1 MVASLNVRVYVACA
15 AALYLKHL
23 ITTGIQ
29 GGKTFKSGGRPPED
43 NKLSLAKGN
52 PKQNYGLNGDV
63 KDEKVLKAR
72 ENYGLN
78 GDVKDEKVLKA
89 REVEHRWRRIVA
101 NDLESIPFA
110 LFVFAGGVLANAN
123 EVVFA
128 ATMIVYTVA
137 RCLHSYAY
145 AHQMQPHRALFW
157 FIAVLCILAGA
168 GNAIVAAYL

>member
-52 PKQNYGLNGDV
+52 PKQ
-63 KDEKVLKAR
+63 
-72 ENYGLN
+72 NYGLN

>member
-15 AALYLKHL
+15 AVLYFKHL
-23 ITTGIQ
+23 VTTGIQ

-52 PKQNYGLNGDV
+52 PKQNYGLNLA
-63 KDEKVLKAR
+63 E
-72 ENYGLN
+72 
-78 GDVKDEKVLKA
+78 KDEKVLKA

-123 EVVFA
+123 EAAFA
-128 ATMIVYTVA
+128 ATMILYTVA